1 MVEALAAL
9 GFNFKVFVL
18 NVIAFVILFLVLR
31 RYLFRPLRTMMALR
45 AQEIAKGLDAA
56 QQSKTALAHVNE
68 ERDRLLA
75 LAREEGREYVRQAV
89 READETRERLLAEAR
104 EEAQRIRTRG
114 HEAVEMEREQAML
127 EVRRA
132 VVDLAL
138 LAASQAV
145 LQRMDERAHRQAV
158 EEFLA
163 NLERAQ

>member
-1 MVEALAAL
+1 MAEALAAL
-9 GFNFKVFVL
+9 GFNFRVFVL

-31 RYLFRPLRTMMALR
+31 RYLFRPLRTMMRLR
-45 AQEIAKGLDAA
+45 AQEIAAGLDAA
-56 QQSKTALAHVNE
+56 QKSKTALTHVEE

-75 LAREEGREYVRQAV
+75 EAREQSRARVRQAV

-104 EEAQRIRTRG
+104 EEAQHIRTRG
-114 HEAVEMEREQAML
+114 HEVVAMERDQAIL
-127 EVRRA
+127 EVRRT

-145 LQRMDERAHRQAV
+145 LQRMDERSHRQAV

-163 NLERAQ
+163 GLERAQ